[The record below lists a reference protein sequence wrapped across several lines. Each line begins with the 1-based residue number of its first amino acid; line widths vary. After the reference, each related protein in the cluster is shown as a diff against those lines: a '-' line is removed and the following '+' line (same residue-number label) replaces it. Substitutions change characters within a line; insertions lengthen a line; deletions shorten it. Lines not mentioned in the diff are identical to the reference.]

1 PGQSRPMCG
10 QPQAEPEGKPMGS
23 MNARAGFATL
33 AGIAL
38 ALLAPEPATAQND
51 EQALTGAYN
60 GSGAAL
66 FKQLS
71 GGAGNIVL
79 SPLSI
84 GTAMAMAM
92 SGARGETEREMAGAL
107 QQRLERPAM
116 EAANAALRAGLA

>member
-1 PGQSRPMCG
+1 MGQ
-10 QPQAEPEGKPMGS
+10 
-23 MNARAGFATL
+23 MNARVRFVAVAGT
-33 AGIAL
+33 AL
-38 ALLAPEPATAQND
+38 ALLLPPPAAAQRD

-60 GSGAAL
+60 ASGAML

-84 GTAMAMAM
+84 GTAMAMAL

-107 QQRLERPAM
+107 QQRPDRPAM
-116 EAANAALRAGLA
+116 EAANSALRAR